1 MILPASGESAGTSD
15 FASALYS
22 GFRFVRGALCDI
34 ISFFVR
40 SGFPGG
46 SVKQINVG
54 IIGTGWCGGIRAET
68 CASNPVVGN
77 LHVAEIKP
85 ERLAEVAKASGAKTA
100 TTDYR
105 ELLKIKEIDAYM
117 ISATPET
124 IHYPMARECL
134 LAGKHVFLEKPI
146 AIELHEADELIAIAR
161 KNQVK
166 FTIGY
171 SQRFNPKFAYV
182 KKAITDGSIG
192 RPVSAVVSRHIT
204 RSLGKKITGRG
215 KLSPAAM
222 EATHDLDFVLWCLEP
237 AKPVRVFSTVNY
249 GAMREATGA
258 DIPDTQ
264 IITVIMDNGMSFVVN
279 AGWSLP
285 PGYPNFS
292 TTWIEMVGT
301 EGALLVDD
309 SHRDVVLNTVQH
321 GMRLPMSSM
330 PGEFVD
336 HAYAGPMK
344 AETVHFL
351 EAVACN
357 RPVLVTPE
365 QARQVMEVYIAA
377 DLSAERSEPV
387 NLPLPES
394 RSSVAAGGGR

>member
-1 MILPASGESAGTSD
+1 
-15 FASALYS
+15 
-22 GFRFVRGALCDI
+22 VR
-34 ISFFVR
+34 
-40 SGFPGG
+40 
-46 SVKQINVG
+46 QINVG

-68 CASNPVVGN
+68 CAANPLVKDI
-77 LHVAEIKP
+77 HIAETRP
-85 ERLAEVAKASGAKTA
+85 ERLAEVAKLVSAKTA
-100 TTDYR
+100 SADYR
-105 ELLKIKEIDAYM
+105 DVLKIEDIDAVF

-124 IHYPMARECL
+124 LHYPMAREAL
-134 LAGKHVFLEKPI
+134 LAGKHLFLEKPI
-146 AIELHEADELIAIAR
+146 ALALHEADDLIALAGR
-161 KNQVK
+161 QNLK

-182 KKAITDGSIG
+182 KKSINDGTIG
-192 RPVSAVVSRHIT
+192 KPVSALVSRHIT
-204 RSLGKKITGRG
+204 RGLGRKITGRT

-237 AKPVRVFSTVNY
+237 AKPVRVYSTVNY
-249 GAMREATGA
+249 GAMKAATGG

-264 IITVIMDNGMSFVVN
+264 YINVTMDNGISFVVG

-309 SHRDVVLNTVQH
+309 SHRDVILNTVQK
-321 GMRLPMSSM
+321 GMQLPMSSM
-330 PGEFVD
+330 PGEFVE
-336 HAYAGPMK
+336 HAYAGPMQ

-351 EAVACN
+351 NAVGLD
-357 RPVLVTPE
+357 RPVLVTAE

-377 DLSAERSEPV
+377 DLSAERQEPV
-387 NLPLPES
+387 TLPLPES
-394 RSSVAAGGGR
+394 RQPLAAAGGAR

>member
-1 MILPASGESAGTSD
+1 MGPTSSIVRHTRSHLPGLRTSER
-15 FASALYS
+15 
-22 GFRFVRGALCDI
+22 GNGVR
-34 ISFFVR
+34 
-40 SGFPGG
+40 
-46 SVKQINVG
+46 QINVG

-68 CASNPVVGN
+68 CAANPIVKDIHIVEN
-77 LHVAEIKP
+77 RP
-85 ERLAEVAKASGAKTA
+85 ERLAEMAKLVNAKTA
-100 TTDYR
+100 SADYR
-105 ELLKIKEIDAYM
+105 ELLQIADIDAVF

-124 IHYPMARECL
+124 LHYPMAREAL

-146 AIELHEADELIAIAR
+146 AIELHEADELIALANS
-161 KNQVK
+161 KQLK

-182 KKAITDGSIG
+182 KKSINDGTIG
-192 RPVSAVVSRHIT
+192 KPVSALVSRHIT
-204 RSLGKKITGRG
+204 RGLGKKITGRT

-237 AKPVRVFSTVNY
+237 AKPVKVYSTVNY
-249 GAMREATGA
+249 GAMQAATGG

-264 IITVIMDNGMSFVVN
+264 YITVTMDNGVSFVIG

-309 SHRDVVLNTVQH
+309 SHRDVIRNTVKD
-321 GMRLPMSSM
+321 GMQLPMSSM
-330 PGEFVD
+330 PGEFVE
-336 HAYAGPMK
+336 HAYAGPMQ

-351 EAVACN
+351 NAVGMN
-357 RPVLVTPE
+357 KPVLVTAE

-377 DLSAERSEPV
+377 DISAERGEPV
-387 NLPLPES
+387 SLPLPES
-394 RSSVAAGGGR
+394 RANYAVAGGAR